1 MMFVI
6 RLSNELRRVFNSTGY
21 NSADAIQFTL
31 MSIPGD
37 VIPLDS
43 IVICIASILFFVQL
57 RRSQELLMSQVI
69 GISTARLIW
78 KMLPALCLICAVFTL
93 NREWVG
99 PKLTAY
105 ANSWRAEKLSRGS
118 IYLSQNRMWL
128 YTQNGFLSA
137 EISASGRQLNDL
149 AYYEFEHK
157 ELKRWYVAPKANYL
171 AGQWIA
177 RDVQHTDVKANSLET
192 EHIPKK
198 NLPIKLKPHIMAW
211 SFIQPEYLS
220 LWQIGHSLA
229 SAKKFG
235 ISGSMTWLLF
245 TARIARP
252 LNLLIIAM
260 LVIAILERGVSLRFT
275 GLSSRVALLGG
286 MVACEFLVFHLLS
299 TIHSG
304 LTVTASAGVVLTI
317 PFVLSIVYWLSVR
330 KYRGHV

>member
-1 MMFVI
+1 
-6 RLSNELRRVFNSTGY
+6 
-21 NSADAIQFTL
+21 
-31 MSIPGD
+31 
-37 VIPLDS
+37 
-43 IVICIASILFFVQL
+43 
-57 RRSQELLMSQVI
+57 MSQVF

-78 KMLPALCLICAVFTL
+78 KMLPALFLICAVFTL

-118 IYLSQNRMWL
+118 IYLSQNQMWL
-128 YTQNGFLSA
+128 YTQSGFLSA
-137 EISASGRQLNDL
+137 EISASGRQLNDV

-157 ELKRWYVAPKANYL
+157 ELKRWYVAPQASYQ

-177 RDVQHTDVKANSLET
+177 RDVRHTDIKENSLQT
-192 EHIPKK
+192 ERISRQ

-260 LVIAILERGVSLRFT
+260 LVIAILEKGVSLRFN
-275 GLSSRVALLGG
+275 GLSSRIAALGG
-286 MVACEFLVFHLLS
+286 LVACEFFLFHILS
-299 TIHSG
+299 TIHLG

-317 PFVLSIVYWLSVR
+317 PFVLSVVYWLYVR
-330 KYRGHV
+330 KSTGHA